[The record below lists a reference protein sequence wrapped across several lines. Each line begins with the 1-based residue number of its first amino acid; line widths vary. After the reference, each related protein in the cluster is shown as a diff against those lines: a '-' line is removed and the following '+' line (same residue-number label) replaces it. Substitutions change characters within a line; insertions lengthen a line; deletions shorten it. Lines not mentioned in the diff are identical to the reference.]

1 MMNAYDRNY
10 LEKARISL
18 GRMLDYAVYDLK
30 YDLAD
35 YWDMFL
41 AAPVSRQFER
51 GEVSVLAGKSGVELA
66 LMVAGKEQEYTKPFF
81 SEGKSEEYWTG
92 WALAYYQWKTCLSF
106 AQITELIPIKE
117 IQGMYSP
124 YHEMDIRQFCD
135 RVSEIYAERKPH
147 TNLKRKRLAVG
158 LSQSQLAKLTGIP
171 VRTIQQYEQGQK
183 DINKARAE
191 YVITLARALYCD
203 PQLLLEYNGNG
214 SHMLLTMGRLT
225 DINTIV

>member
-1 MMNAYDRNY
+1 MTNAYDRSY
-10 LEKARISL
+10 LERARISL

-30 YDLAD
+30 YDLAA
-35 YWDMFL
+35 YWEIFL
-41 AAPVSRQFER
+41 ASQVARQFER

-66 LMVAGKEQEYTKPFF
+66 LMVLGKEQEYEKPFF

-92 WALAYYQWKTCLSF
+92 WALAYFQWKTCLSF
-106 AQITELIPIKE
+106 SQITEFVPIEE
-117 IQGMYSP
+117 IRRMYSP

-135 RVSEIYAERKPH
+135 RMSEMFAERKQQ
-147 TNLKRKRLAVG
+147 TNLKRKRMSAG

-191 YVITLARALYCD
+191 YVIALSRALYCD
-203 PQLLLEYNGNG
+203 PQQLLEIGKPF
-214 SHMLLTMGRLT
+214 SRVLA
-225 DINTIV
+225 